1 MYHGIQYFSP
11 QRCFWSFWRVNRNQS
26 KSDSRQQKNLNFK
39 VLQGSVA
46 ERMQPP
52 PPPPPNAGH
61 VPQKGGGV
69 LNWRMRTQARTLH
82 DQSCSKNMGTQ
93 TASRWGALKSWT
105 VGSERMGKGMGW
117 LCKQWR
123 HTSCMHITIAGRVP
137 HRAFASTLSL
147 QFITAGSN
155 TNV

>member
-1 MYHGIQYFSP
+1 MYHGTHGNKKETSSSEFKD
-11 QRCFWSFWRVNRNQS
+11 CS
-26 KSDSRQQKNLNFK
+26 KTDK

-82 DQSCSKNMGTQ
+82 DQSCSKNTGTQ

-105 VGSERMGKGMGW
+105 VGSERMGRGLGR
-117 LCKQWR
+117 LLKQWR

-137 HRAFASTLSL
+137 HRAFAS

-155 TNV
+155 TNL